1 MHDKIVKFEINP
13 QNKQLIDLQITSPNL
28 QNICWKTT
36 KIELIID
43 LNHMAFRHVDGLN
56 VSLFCWLKSK
66 AVNVSLSIKNLPEDI
81 QSQPANISFFES
93 CLIRVE
99 SLKLLKCLKII
110 VPQINIFNGCNFAGL
125 AQMSNLTI
133 LDLSSFNIQRDSD
146 NKYLTP
152 IIDFIN
158 SIEHKSNIIKILLPL
173 SIRNQELNVENDDS
187 ANQLFI
193 AIQYALSVS
202 SKTIEISPTPMFFGL
217 QYDIAVIMNQKQGA
231 QLEEWYN
238 EHDRDYET
246 MRQLKIIPH
255 PTPDI
260 TAFLANISNKFNK
273 MFKNI
278 EDFYPIIDTMNP
290 KYLYWLDK
298 ILREKMH
305 NPDHILSCLKAVKLY
320 DNCQDILFDIL
331 QGLVSDVVA
340 SRFREVD
347 INSKELT
354 YFICADKPTDKADII
369 KTLLKIHL
377 EFDVSKD
384 NFLSKIL
391 SNMIEEFVFGNG
403 IQTSNHLV
411 SIQELEDPS
420 WFLVKLL
427 KEVASLHLNKQ
438 LDDILKDEKYFRLV
452 INKEQIEDQ
461 FNLFTSFSYK
471 HSMRSKYT
479 SELSKNSI
487 VPIASMVPIDFS
499 IKMDKKFDDTEVEQ
513 VVINR
518 DTPRCSNGS

>member
-1 MHDKIVKFEINP
+1 MNDKIIKFEINT
-13 QNKQLIDLQITSPNL
+13 QNKQLIDLQITSLNL

-36 KIELIID
+36 KVELIID

-66 AVNVSLSIKNLPEDI
+66 AINVSLSMKNVPEDI
-81 QSQPANISFFES
+81 ASQSANISFFES
-93 CLIRVE
+93 CIIRIE
-99 SLKLLKCLKII
+99 SFKLMRHLKII
-110 VPQINIFNGCNFAGL
+110 VPQINIFNGCDFAGL
-125 AQMSNLTI
+125 AQMSNLKT
-133 LDLSSFNIQRDSD
+133 LDLSSFNIQRDDD
-146 NKYLTP
+146 NKYLMP
-152 IIDFIN
+152 IIDLIN
-158 SIEHKSNIIKILLPL
+158 SIDHTSNIIKILLPL
-173 SIRNQELNVENDDS
+173 SIRKQELNVENDDS

-217 QYDIAVIMNQKQGA
+217 QYDISAIMNKKQGA
-231 QLEEWYN
+231 QLEEWYHEN
-238 EHDRDYET
+238 DKDYEA
-246 MRQLKIIPH
+246 MQQLKMIPN
-255 PTPDI
+255 PTQEI
-260 TAFLANISNKFNK
+260 AAFLANISNKFNK

-290 KYLYWLDK
+290 KYIYWLDK

-305 NPDHILSCLKAVKLY
+305 NPEHVLSCLKAVKLY
-320 DNCQDILFDIL
+320 DNCQDVLFEML

-347 INSKELT
+347 INAKELT
-354 YFICADKPTDKADII
+354 YFTCDDKPTDKSDII

-420 WFLVKLL
+420 WLVVKVLQEL
-427 KEVASLHLNKQ
+427 ASSHLNKQ
-438 LDDILKDEKYFRLV
+438 LEDILKDEKYFRLIV
-452 INKEQIEDQ
+452 SQEQIEDQ

-471 HSMRSKYT
+471 HLMRSKNM
-479 SELSKNSI
+479 SEPSKNSL
-487 VPIASMVPIDFS
+487 VPILPIDLRCC
-499 IKMDKKFDDTEVEQ
+499 IKM
-513 VVINR
+513 
-518 DTPRCSNGS
+518 

>member
-1 MHDKIVKFEINP
+1 MNDKIIKFEINT
-13 QNKQLIDLQITSPNL
+13 QNKQLIDLQITSLNL

-36 KIELIID
+36 KVELIID

-66 AVNVSLSIKNLPEDI
+66 AINVSLSMKNVPEDI
-81 QSQPANISFFES
+81 ASQSANISFFES
-93 CLIRVE
+93 CIIRIE
-99 SLKLLKCLKII
+99 SFKLMRHLKII
-110 VPQINIFNGCNFAGL
+110 VPQINIFNGCDFAGL
-125 AQMSNLTI
+125 AQMSNLKT
-133 LDLSSFNIQRDSD
+133 LDLSSFNIQRDDD
-146 NKYLTP
+146 NKYLMP
-152 IIDFIN
+152 IIDLIN
-158 SIEHKSNIIKILLPL
+158 SIDHTSNIIKILLPL
-173 SIRNQELNVENDDS
+173 SIRKQELNVENDDS

-217 QYDIAVIMNQKQGA
+217 QYDISAIMNKKQGA
-231 QLEEWYN
+231 QLEEWYHEN
-238 EHDRDYET
+238 DKDYEA
-246 MRQLKIIPH
+246 MQQLKMIPN
-255 PTPDI
+255 PTQEI
-260 TAFLANISNKFNK
+260 AAFLANISNKFNK

-290 KYLYWLDK
+290 KYIYWLDK

-305 NPDHILSCLKAVKLY
+305 NPEHVLSCLKAVKLY
-320 DNCQDILFDIL
+320 DNCKDVLFEML

-347 INSKELT
+347 INAKELT
-354 YFICADKPTDKADII
+354 CFICADKSTDKADII

-420 WFLVKLL
+420 WLVVKVLQEL
-427 KEVASLHLNKQ
+427 ASSHLNKQ
-438 LDDILKDEKYFRLV
+438 LEDILKDEKYFRLIV
-452 INKEQIEDQ
+452 SQEQIEDQ

-471 HSMRSKYT
+471 HLMRSKNM
-479 SELSKNSI
+479 SEPSKNSL
-487 VPIASMVPIDFS
+487 VPILPIDLRCC
-499 IKMDKKFDDTEVEQ
+499 IKM
-513 VVINR
+513 
-518 DTPRCSNGS
+518 